1 MSENQQLVVELEQ
14 LQARADEL
22 DLEVTFLR
30 SELTRTQDLLNT
42 PQLHDFSKA
51 VVIEA
56 AHQRQRWGGEH
67 DAGKTPQDWFWLVGY
82 LAGKALQSAT
92 AHVLPR
98 FRHRKRGTVYQVIS
112 IGEDENRRGTEV
124 VVYRGEDDGKIW
136 VRPSEQFFD
145 GRFEELPRK
154 PSDKALHH
162 VITTAAACANWHAAM
177 MGTTNMRPGLS
188 AEQQTLIDPAVTA
201 VAATNEPIQASHISL
216 VAGGNG

>member
-1 MSENQQLVVELEQ
+1 
-14 LQARADEL
+14 
-22 DLEVTFLR
+22 VTWLR
-30 SELTRTQDLLNT
+30 SELERKENLLNT
-42 PQLHDFSKA
+42 PELHDFSNA
-51 VVIEA
+51 VVLEA
-56 AHQRQRWGGEH
+56 AHQRQRWDSEH

-136 VRPSEQFFD
+136 VRPSAQFFD

-188 AEQQTLIDPAVTA
+188 AEQQTLIDAAVSQ
-201 VAATNEPIQASHISL
+201 VPATNEPMQESPVPAA
-216 VAGGNG
+216 AGANA